1 VKLPKSTT
9 IKELVYMTNY
19 KSTSHCSLNAL
30 TLARTVL
37 PLLALIIVSQTSPV
51 NHLEFRGQK
60 YSIKNQVI
68 NNTQ

>member
-1 VKLPKSTT
+1 
-9 IKELVYMTNY
+9 MTYY
-19 KSTSHCSLNAL
+19 KSTSHCSLNAQI
-30 TLARTVL
+30 VL
-37 PLLALIIVSQTSPV
+37 PLLALSIVSQISPV